1 MHPRNKHLQGY
12 DFAQLCQANPALKQH
27 LYKNPHGHDTID
39 FGDRNAVVAL
49 NQALLASHYGVQFW
63 QLPEPFL
70 CPPVPGRADYI
81 HALADLLA
89 EDNQGEIPTGKQIR
103 CLDIGTGANLIYPLI
118 GQAEYGWQFTGSD
131 INPMAVSVAQT
142 LAKAN
147 GLGIKIRQQKD
158 QHAIFNGIIGAKDS
172 YHLTMCNPPFHESEE
187 AAQAGTARKWRNLG
201 KSQRPEKL
209 NFGGHAPELW
219 CPGGELAFIKS
230 MIDESQ
236 DFAEQVGW
244 FTSLVSKKDN
254 LPALQQAL
262 QKIKARDIKVIDMQ
276 QGQKTSRF
284 IAWRF

>member
-1 MHPRNKHLQGY
+1 MHPRNKHQQGY
-12 DFAQLCQANPALKQH
+12 DFARLCQVNPALTQH
-27 LYKNPHGHDTID
+27 LRNNPHGDDTID
-39 FGDRNAVVAL
+39 FSDRVAVVAL
-49 NQALLASHYGVQFW
+49 NQALLASDYGIKLW

-89 EDNQGEIPTGKQIR
+89 DDNQGEIPTGKQIR

-142 LAKAN
+142 IAKAN
-147 GLGIKIRQQKD
+147 GLGIKIKQQKD
-158 QHAIFNGIIGAKDS
+158 QLAIFHGIINAKDT
-172 YHLTMCNPPFHESEE
+172 YHLTMCNPPFHESEQ

-201 KSQRPEKL
+201 KSQKTGQL

-230 MIDESQ
+230 MIHESQ
-236 DFAEQVGW
+236 DFAGQVGW

-254 LPALQQAL
+254 LPALKKAL
-262 QKIKARDIKVIDMQ
+262 QAVKASEVKVIDMH
-276 QGQKTSRF
+276 QGQKVSRF
-284 IAWRF
+284 IAWCF

>member
-1 MHPRNKHLQGY
+1 MHPRNKHQQGY
-12 DFAQLCQANPALKQH
+12 DFARLCRVNPALTQH
-27 LYKNPHGHDTID
+27 LRNNPHGDNTID
-39 FGDRNAVVAL
+39 FSDRNAVVAL
-49 NQALLASHYGVQFW
+49 NQALLASDYGVKLW

-89 EDNQGEIPTGKQIR
+89 DDNQGEIPTGKQIR

-142 LAKAN
+142 IAKAN
-147 GLGIKIRQQKD
+147 GLGIKIKQQKN
-158 QHAIFNGIIGAKDS
+158 QQAIFHGIIGAKES
-172 YHLTMCNPPFHESEE
+172 YHLTMCNPPFHESEQ

-201 KSQRPEKL
+201 KAQKSGQL

-230 MIDESQ
+230 MVHESQ
-236 DFAEQVGW
+236 DFADQIGW

-254 LPALQQAL
+254 LPALKKAL
-262 QKIKARDIKVIDMQ
+262 QAVKASEVKVIDMQ
-276 QGQKTSRF
+276 QGQKVSRF